1 MKAVY
6 PVASWEDSSQYP
18 DLSRVAPVG
27 DLAIKISLH
36 ATAYDEAT
44 EEDFDSFLERFTL
57 NNGVD
62 QNSAD
67 VKIITSIP
75 GG

>member
-6 PVASWEDSSQYP
+6 PVASWEDSSEYP
-18 DLSRVAPVG
+18 DLTRIGPHG
-27 DLAIKISLH
+27 DMAVKITLT
-36 ATAYDEAT
+36 ATAYDEST
-44 EEDFDSFLERFTL
+44 EEDFDSFLERFTS

-67 VKIITSIP
+67 VKIITSIV